1 MAHMDSRGRVGR
13 ARVAG
18 VPWGLLAFLFE
29 VAAGGAEAEVRRS
42 QGGLGRGPS
51 AVRSSRSREVR
62 EFGRGRDRSMGLPVV
77 SEAVAKKYIDAGLW
91 GVESLFRIVD
101 GHRIQ
106 HPDRL
111 AVADQSQR
119 LSYDSFCRSARA
131 LGNWLREQGLSN
143 GDIFAL
149 VTPNS
154 VNIPM
159 FHLAA
164 AYADITFMPLSD
176 AWREREI
183 EHLLGLSRAKVVFV
197 PSAPLRDGDF
207 DFVGLAESIRSRGGH
222 LEQVVGVH
230 PSDRV
235 THDLATILAES
246 ADDDRAWPRDANDAR
261 FVMVTSGTTELPRIS
276 AWSDNNLR
284 AFMTAYVAAA
294 DIRAGDIAVGI
305 APANTGATGYVFPVL
320 GPILFGAS
328 SVLLGHWNP
337 NLALEL
343 LAVEGATHAT
353 AVPTQIIKMLEVFER
368 GLRPTSLR
376 VFTNAGAPLPPQKAE
391 ELEQELDCTVQAV
404 YGASDGGVP
413 VMTRVDDAPEK
424 RYATVGRPLPMT
436 DVLLVD
442 ANLQPVAQG
451 ASGEVMWRNAL
462 KSYGYVNDSE
472 RNEEV
477 WVGEGF
483 YRSGDLGRF
492 DEDGYLQI
500 VGRVKDIIIRGGQNI
515 SPREVEEMV
524 LLHPR
529 VSEVAAIGLKD
540 DVYGE
545 RVCICISLKGDG
557 SAPTLAEICELM
569 LTQGVAKY
577 KLPERLEVVADL
589 PRSAGGKIDK
599 VALRERFGQ

>member
-1 MAHMDSRGRVGR
+1 M
-13 ARVAG
+13 
-18 VPWGLLAFLFE
+18 L
-29 VAAGGAEAEVRRS
+29 
-42 QGGLGRGPS
+42 
-51 AVRSSRSREVR
+51 
-62 EFGRGRDRSMGLPVV
+62 GLPVA
-77 SEAVAKKYIDAGLW
+77 SAATTQRFMGAGLW
-91 GVESLFRIVD
+91 GVESLYRMVD
-101 GHRIQ
+101 EHRLR

-111 AVADQSQR
+111 AVADQNQR
-119 LSYDSFCRSARA
+119 LSFDSLCRDARA
-131 LGNWLREQGLSN
+131 LGNWLRDQGLAN

-154 VNIPM
+154 VNIPL

-164 AYADITFMPLSD
+164 AYADVTFMPLSD

-183 EHLLGLSRAKVVFV
+183 EHLLSLSRAKVVFV
-197 PSAPLRDGDF
+197 PSAPLEDGDF
-207 DFVGLAESIRSRGGH
+207 DFVGLAESARSRGVH
-222 LEQVVGVH
+222 LERVVGAD

-235 THDLATILAES
+235 SHDLSTILAES
-246 ADDDRAWPRDANDAR
+246 EDDDHAWPRDANDAR

-284 AFMTAYVAAA
+284 AFMTTYVNAA
-294 DIRAGDIAVGI
+294 DIQAGDIAVGI

-343 LAVEGATHAT
+343 LAAEGATHAT

-368 GLRPTSLR
+368 GLRPASLR

-391 ELEQELDCTVQAV
+391 ELEQVLGCTVQAV

-413 VMTRVDDAPEK
+413 VMTTVNDAPEK
-424 RYATVGRPLPMT
+424 RYGTVGRPLPMT

-462 KSYGYVNDSE
+462 KSYGYVNDPE
-472 RNEEV
+472 RDEEV

-492 DEDGYLQI
+492 DDDGYLQI

-524 LLHPR
+524 LLHPS
-529 VSEVAAIGLKD
+529 VSEAAAVGLKD

-545 RVCICISLKGDG
+545 RVCVYVSLKNDAA
-557 SAPTLAEICELM
+557 APTLAEICELM
-569 LTQGVAKY
+569 LTRGIAKY
-577 KLPERLEVVADL
+577 KLPERLEFVADL

-599 VALRERFGQ
+599 VALRERLSQ

>member
-1 MAHMDSRGRVGR
+1 MALPSVTET
-13 ARVAG
+13 V
-18 VPWGLLAFLFE
+18 
-29 VAAGGAEAEVRRS
+29 VRRY
-42 QGGLGRGPS
+42 
-51 AVRSSRSREVR
+51 V
-62 EFGRGRDRSMGLPVV
+62 
-77 SEAVAKKYIDAGLW
+77 DAGLW
-91 GVESLFRIVD
+91 GEESLFRIVD
-101 GHRIQ
+101 RHRLAA
-106 HPDRL
+106 PDRL
-111 AVADQSQR
+111 AVADQEER
-119 LSYDSFCRSARA
+119 LSYGEFCRRARA
-131 LGNWLREQGLSN
+131 LGNWLRDQAGLQSSEV
-143 GDIFAL
+143 FAL

-164 AYADITFMPLSD
+164 AYADVTFMPLSD

-183 EHLLGLSRAKVVFV
+183 EHLLSLSRARVVFV
-197 PSAPLRDGDF
+197 PSRMLQDDDF
-207 DFVGLAESIRSRGGH
+207 DFVGLAEGVRAASRD
-222 LEQVVGVH
+222 LSQVVGVQR
-230 PSDRV
+230 SERV
-235 THDLATILAES
+235 AVDLPAILAGPDE
-246 ADDDRAWPRDANDAR
+246 DRAWARDANDPR

-284 AFMTAYVAAA
+284 AFMTCYVDAAE
-294 DIRAGDIAVGI
+294 IHAGDVAVGI

-320 GPILFGAS
+320 GPLLSGAS
-328 SVLLGHWNP
+328 AVLLGHWNP
-337 NLALEL
+337 IRALEL
-343 LAVEGATHAT
+343 LAAERATHAT
-353 AVPTQIIKMLEVFER
+353 AVPTQIIKMLEVIDPDYE
-368 GLRPTSLR
+368 SAALR

-391 ELEQELDCTVQAV
+391 ELEQVLACTVQAV

-413 VMTRVDDAPEK
+413 VMTRVSDGPAK
-424 RYATVGRPLPMT
+424 RYATVGRPLPLT

-442 ANLQPVAQG
+442 ANLEPVEQG
-451 ASGEVMWRNAL
+451 ASGEVMWRNGL
-462 KSYGYVNDSE
+462 KSYGYVNDPE
-472 RNEEV
+472 RNQDV

-524 LLHPR
+524 LLHPS

-545 RVCICISLKGDG
+545 RVCVCLSLKGAA

-569 LTQGVAKY
+569 LAQGIAKY
-577 KLPERLEVVADL
+577 KLPEHLEVVADL

-599 VALRERFGQ
+599 VALRERFSR